1 MYDYQATLDG
11 LRKQCEQL
19 EALTQ
24 QRGAA
29 DKFPPTQHV
38 PRVSDG
44 ITGARAIKLGVDS
57 DIAIFDL
64 NEDVFYYRQTDA
76 NGNELPMK
84 VGYYTLKD
92 PPKSDGDYVTV
103 RDLETMKAEIV
114 DLFRGI
120 MKKSSD
126 NEEAAE

>member
-1 MYDYQATLDG
+1 MFGDYQVTLDG

-24 QRGAA
+24 RSPTE
-29 DKFPPTQHV
+29 KFPPTQHV

-92 PPKSDGDYVTV
+92 PPKSDSDYVTV
-103 RDLETMKAEIV
+103 KDFEMLKAEIIGLLQAKV
-114 DLFRGI
+114 EN
-120 MKKSSD
+120 MN